1 MEYTIIVTELSTLP
15 SGKYQVRVD
24 GRIKTM
30 HEVLLDEQDYLR
42 LKKPVETPEQ
52 LLERS
57 FQFLLEREPN
67 TSILSEFNLMLIN
80 TYFPEYEQV
89 MKNG

>member
-1 MEYTIIVTELSTLP
+1 
-15 SGKYQVRVD
+15 
-24 GRIKTM
+24 M